1 MIRIAIILIWIA
13 NIAWAQNFGGLAR
26 IDLEQSDLSM
36 DGDDFVID
44 LQLDQTVPYRVFT
57 LNDPKRAVLEFRE
70 IDWQDTPT
78 DAFAQDGSVQ
88 FGNTSN
94 GWSRIVVGLS
104 KPMIVSEAGMTVDDA
119 SGAARVTVRLAPVSE
134 DVFELRAQTPAQEPL
149 RPSPRPVNSGP
160 MVIVIDPGH
169 GGLDPGA
176 QRGGA
181 NEADLMLRLGIEVAE
196 GLARAGF
203 RAVLTR
209 DSDTFVPLADRMTLA
224 RDAGASLLISLHA
237 DALEIDEA
245 RGASVY
251 TLTEAAVD
259 DASARMAERHERGD
273 LLTGVDL
280 TDQDD
285 RVATVLMDLAR
296 LETVPQSNRFAD
308 TLVASLRSA
317 GAPINSRPRRKGR
330 LAVLN
335 AADFASVLVEVGF
348 LSSPRDREMLSS
360 NNGRAP
366 LVAGLVN
373 AVQRWAVDEA
383 ARAPLVRQ

>member
-104 KPMIVSEAGMTVDDA
+104 KPMIVSEAGMT
-119 SGAARVTVRLAPVSE
+119 
-134 DVFELRAQTPAQEPL
+134 
-149 RPSPRPVNSGP
+149 
-160 MVIVIDPGH
+160 
-169 GGLDPGA
+169 
-176 QRGGA
+176 
-181 NEADLMLRLGIEVAE
+181 
-196 GLARAGF
+196 GF

-224 RDAGASLLISLHA
+224 RDAGASL
-237 DALEIDEA
+237 
-245 RGASVY
+245 
-251 TLTEAAVD
+251 
-259 DASARMAERHERGD
+259 M
-273 LLTGVDL
+273 
-280 TDQDD
+280 
-285 RVATVLMDLAR
+285 
-296 LETVPQSNRFAD
+296 
-308 TLVASLRSA
+308 
-317 GAPINSRPRRKGR
+317 
-330 LAVLN
+330 N